1 MTQHFSWLAE
11 PLVEKNLFRQQ
22 GPSALRLP
30 KFEELRP
37 CLPIPVLPQNTAWEA
52 VYWRAWEALWK
63 SQLDQSSGST
73 HPGGN
78 VVPGI
83 DRTVSMGQSAFLTNL
98 SGYIP
103 GSFKFVELLDRFYAA
118 QHETGFIHRD
128 VTFGT
133 SEAYAQAF
141 DPNSTGPNLLA
152 WSAWRAF
159 RLTGDKNRIAAVF
172 PALMAHHRWCRDN
185 RTWRNGLYWTTGYAS
200 ELINQ
205 PRVPNGRY
213 HHRHWAWIDA
223 CSQAVLNCT
232 MLERMALL
240 LEEAEMATE
249 VATEQDRL
257 IRVINSVMWNGELNF
272 YQDVG
277 PDGVFSP
284 LKSIAAYWAL
294 LDAKL
299 IPKDRLS
306 PFIQHLR
313 DTWSFRTEFV
323 LPTLSADSDAY
334 NARTGNGWR
343 GAVWPHLT
351 YMVQRGLNVAQHF
364 PLAHK
369 LALNHVDMV
378 SRVHTSTDKFW
389 ENYMS
394 EDLGPAEPMTE
405 DVSGL
410 TPAAIIP
417 MVLEFVLGFSVD
429 WPLRQIIWRR
439 SLSPEQVYGVRNLP
453 LGNEGTIDLLSD
465 EDTIQIR
472 TDAPI
477 TLIIH
482 DNKEIFQTAVPA
494 GEFALSLK

>member
-1 MTQHFSWLAE
+1 MTQHFSWPAE
-11 PLVEKNLFRQQ
+11 PLVEKNLFRQR
-22 GPSALRLP
+22 GPAAQSLP
-30 KFEELRP
+30 DFAGLRP
-37 CLPIPVLPQNTAWEA
+37 CLPVPVLPQNPSWEA
-52 VYWRAWEALWK
+52 VYWKAWESLWHNQIDLARE
-63 SQLDQSSGST
+63 SQRSLETAATTG
-73 HPGGN
+73 
-78 VVPGI
+78 
-83 DRTVSMGQSAFLTNL
+83 RTVNMGQSAFLTNL

-103 GSFKFVELLDRFYAA
+103 GPFKFVGLLDRFYAA
-118 QHETGFIHRD
+118 QHETGFICRE
-128 VTFGT
+128 VTAET
-133 SEAYAQAF
+133 SEASCQPF

-152 WSAWRAF
+152 WAEWRAF
-159 RLTGDKNRIAAVF
+159 RLAGDKERVAAVF
-172 PALMAHHRWCRDN
+172 PALMAYHRWCRDN

-200 ELINQ
+200 DLVNQ
-205 PRVPNGRY
+205 PRVPEGRY

-223 CSQAVLNCT
+223 CAQAVLNCT
-232 MLERMALL
+232 VLERMALL
-240 LEEAEMATE
+240 LEAPEMATE
-249 VATEQDRL
+249 VATERDRL
-257 IRVINSVMWNGELNF
+257 IRVINDDMWNSELNF
-272 YQDVG
+272 YQDVA

-299 IPKDRLS
+299 VPTDRLT

-313 DTWSFRTEFV
+313 DTWSFRTEFA
-323 LPTLSADSDAY
+323 LPTLSADSEAY

-351 YMVQRGLNVAQHF
+351 YMVQRGLNVAEHF

-378 SRVHTSTDKFW
+378 SRLHASTGKFW
-389 ENYMS
+389 QNYLP

-405 DVSGL
+405 DVIGL

-439 SLSPEQVYGVRNLP
+439 CLPQEQAYGVRNLP
-453 LGNEGTIDLLSD
+453 LGDEGTIDLLGD
-465 EDTIQIR
+465 EDTIQVR
-472 TDAPI
+472 TDAPV
-477 TLIIH
+477 TLVVY
-482 DNKEIFQTAVPA
+482 DDKEVFQTAVPA

>member
-1 MTQHFSWLAE
+1 M
-11 PLVEKNLFRQQ
+11 
-22 GPSALRLP
+22 
-30 KFEELRP
+30 
-37 CLPIPVLPQNTAWEA
+37 
-52 VYWRAWEALWK
+52 
-63 SQLDQSSGST
+63 
-73 HPGGN
+73 
-78 VVPGI
+78 
-83 DRTVSMGQSAFLTNL
+83 
-98 SGYIP
+98 
-103 GSFKFVELLDRFYAA
+103 
-118 QHETGFIHRD
+118 
-128 VTFGT
+128 
-133 SEAYAQAF
+133 
-141 DPNSTGPNLLA
+141 
-152 WSAWRAF
+152 
-159 RLTGDKNRIAAVF
+159 
-172 PALMAHHRWCRDN
+172 
-185 RTWRNGLYWTTGYAS
+185 
-200 ELINQ
+200 
-205 PRVPNGRY
+205 
-213 HHRHWAWIDA
+213 
-223 CSQAVLNCT
+223 
-232 MLERMALL
+232 
-240 LEEAEMATE
+240 
-249 VATEQDRL
+249 
-257 IRVINSVMWNGELNF
+257 
-272 YQDVG
+272 
-277 PDGVFSP
+277 
-284 LKSIAAYWAL
+284 
-294 LDAKL
+294 
-299 IPKDRLS
+299 
-306 PFIQHLR
+306 
-313 DTWSFRTEFV
+313 
-323 LPTLSADSDAY
+323 PTLSADSDAY